1 MENRKKRLTVV
12 LLLGMLLFVSCRK
25 LDPLGFLYS
34 TTPVNERIKQS
45 LEWNKTHPI
54 EDIQVSGSDYILVVA
69 ADSHVGGT
77 LNLDAL
83 ITEANKPA
91 NSGLVMVGDL
101 TTGNKE
107 DYVTFKQELDSKNS
121 VPAFL
126 MSGNHDLFFDGWG
139 TFQDFFGSST
149 YSFKVKTN
157 DTTDLFICLDSGG
170 GTLGWRQLEWLK
182 DLLEKERKNARYCIL
197 FSHVNF
203 FREHRTGSTNP
214 LVEELRVM
222 IDLCYSYSINMV
234 INGHDHNRSEDSFGI
249 TRFVTLDALEDDF
262 ENASYMKLQVKA
274 IGLETTFV
282 EL

>member
-1 MENRKKRLTVV
+1 MENRKNRVNILF
-12 LLLGMLLFVSCRK
+12 LLSLMVCVSCGK
-25 LDPLGFLYS
+25 LDIKGYLYS
-34 TTPVNERIKQS
+34 TDPVNDRVKQS
-45 LEWNKTHPI
+45 LEWNGI
-54 EDIQVSGSDYILVVA
+54 NSREVLASGPEYSFLVA

-77 LNLDAL
+77 ANLNAL
-83 ITEANKPA
+83 FTEANKSS
-91 NSGLVMVGDL
+91 NSGLIMVGDL

-107 DYVTFKQELDSKNS
+107 DYATFKQQLDLNYNFT
-121 VPAFL
+121 PFL
-126 MSGNHDLFFDGWG
+126 MAGNHDLFFGGWDSYYNYFH
-139 TFQDFFGSST
+139 TST
-149 YSFKVKTN
+149 YYFKVKTAS
-157 DTTDLFICLDSGG
+157 TTDLFICLDSGG
-170 GTLGWRQLEWLK
+170 GTLGWRQLDWLK
-182 DLLEKERKNARYCIL
+182 ELLEKERKNVRYCIL